1 MSTDNKKRAILLEP
15 GRGSYTE
22 KSLRSLP
29 PEHPWV
35 VRAEELRREY
45 ALPSLLELDQ
55 AAKWNAA
62 VHLDPRNISPLIWLV
77 SMLDSAQA
85 RAECDVVAVAGNS
98 MGWYTALAVAG
109 ALEFDDGFRLMQ
121 EMAILQ
127 QEHAGGGQILYP
139 QVGEDWAP
147 DAALIEN
154 VRVALAQSEG
164 EAFPS
169 ILLGGQAVLAGTE
182 AGIAHLL
189 RVLPKVKLGQNTYP
203 FRLMGHGP
211 YHTPLLE
218 GVSAKARERLGAM
231 EFRAPEVTLV
241 DGRGARF
248 TPWSTDVEALREYTL
263 GAQVVTPYDF
273 GLSVRIAVRE
283 FAPEVV
289 VLPGPG
295 NPLGS
300 ITAQILIAEG
310 WRGMRSRAEFEVVQ
324 GSAAPVIVSMRR

>member
-1 MSTDNKKRAILLEP
+1 MSRAVLLCP

-22 KSLRSLP
+22 KSLKSLP

-35 VRAEELRREY
+35 VRAEELRREFG
-45 ALPSLLELDQ
+45 LPSLVELDQ
-55 AAKWNAA
+55 APKWNAS
-62 VHLDPRNISPLIWLV
+62 VHLEPRNVSPLIWLV
-77 SMLDSAQA
+77 SMLDCAQA
-85 RAECDVVAVAGNS
+85 LREHQVVAVAGNS

-109 ALEFDDGFRLMQ
+109 ALDFDDGFRLMQ
-121 EMAILQ
+121 SMSILQ
-127 QEHAGGGQILYP
+127 QEHKDGGQVIYP
-139 QVGEDWAP
+139 QVQEDWSP
-147 DAALIEN
+147 DPALIANVHAALASSN
-154 VRVALAQSEG
+154 G

-189 RVLPKVKLGQNTYP
+189 RTLPRVKLGQNQYP

-218 GVSAKARERLGAM
+218 GVSAKARGELGSLA
-231 EFRAPEVTLV
+231 FKKPAVTLV

-248 TPWSTDVEALREYTL
+248 TPWSTDVEALKEYTL
-263 GAQVVTPYDF
+263 GAQVTTPYDF
-273 GLSVRIAVRE
+273 GLSVRVAVRE
-283 FAPEVV
+283 YAPDLV

-300 ITAQILIAEG
+300 ITAQILIADG
-310 WRGMRSRAEFEVVQ
+310 WRGMRSRADFEAVQ
-324 GSAAPVIVSMRR
+324 ASAQPIVLSMRR

>member
-1 MSTDNKKRAILLEP
+1 MTRAVLLCP

-35 VRAEELRREY
+35 ARAEELRRG
-45 ALPSLLELDQ
+45 AGLPSLVELDQ
-55 AAKWNAA
+55 APKWNPA
-62 VHLDPRNISPLIWLV
+62 VHLEPRNVSPLIWLV
-77 SMLDSAQA
+77 SMLDAAQA
-85 RAECDVVAVAGNS
+85 MKEHDVVAIGGNS

-121 EMAILQ
+121 TMSVLQ
-127 QEHAGGGQILYP
+127 QQHGGGGQVIYP
-139 QVGEDWAP
+139 QVGEDWRP
-147 DAALIEN
+147 DPVLVEN
-154 VRVALAQSEG
+154 VRAALASSNG
-164 EAFPS
+164 EAFES
-169 ILLGGQAVLAGTE
+169 IRLGGQAVLAGSE

-189 RVLPKVKLGQNTYP
+189 RTLPRVKLGQNQYP

-218 GVSAKARERLGAM
+218 DVSARARRELGDLA
-231 EFRAPEVTLV
+231 FTKPRVTLI
-241 DGRGARF
+241 DGRGARH
-248 TPWSTDVEALREYTL
+248 TPWSTDVDALKEYTL

-273 GLSVRIAVRE
+273 GLSVKQGLRE
-283 FAPEVV
+283 YAPDLL

-300 ITAQILIAEG
+300 ITAQIVIAER
-310 WRGMRSRAEFEVVQ
+310 WRGIASREDFERAQ
-324 GSAAPVIVSMRR
+324 GSTTPIVLSMRR

>member
-1 MSTDNKKRAILLEP
+1 MSQAGMKRALLLCP

-35 VRAEELRREY
+35 TRAEALRREY
-45 ALPSLLELDQ
+45 GLPSLRELDQ
-55 AAKWNAA
+55 ASKWNAN
-62 VHLDPRNISPLIWLV
+62 VHLEARNISPLIWLV
-77 SMLDSAQA
+77 SMLDCEAA
-85 RAECDVVAVAGNS
+85 LAEHRVVAVAGNS

-121 EMAILQ
+121 EMSILQ
-127 QEHAGGGQILYP
+127 QDHEGGGQIIYP
-139 QVGEDWAP
+139 QVGEDWRADP
-147 DAALIEN
+147 TLVEN
-154 VRVALAQSEG
+154 VRRALATSNG
-164 EAFPS
+164 EAFES
-169 ILLGGQAVLAGTE
+169 ILLGGQAVLAGSET
-182 AGIAHLL
+182 GIAHLL
-189 RVLPKVKLGQNTYP
+189 KTLPRVKLGQNQYP

-218 GVSAKARERLGAM
+218 DVSASAKERLAHLD
-231 EFRAPEVTLV
+231 FRAPRVTLI

-248 TPWSTDVEALREYTL
+248 TPWSTDVDALREYTL

-273 GLSVRIAVRE
+273 GLSVRVGLRE
-283 FAPEVV
+283 YAPDIV

-300 ITAQILIAEG
+300 ITAQILIQES
-310 WRGMRSRAEFEVVQ
+310 WRGIRSRADFEAVQ
-324 GSAAPVIVSMRR
+324 AGEQPFVLSMRR